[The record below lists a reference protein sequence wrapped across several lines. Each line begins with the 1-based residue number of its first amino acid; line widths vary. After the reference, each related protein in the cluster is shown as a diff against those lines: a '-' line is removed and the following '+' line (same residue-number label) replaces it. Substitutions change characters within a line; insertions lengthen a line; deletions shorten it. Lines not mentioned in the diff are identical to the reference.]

1 MRVNILNE
9 NKKALLRWIMDIP
22 ELRLVYT
29 NSENWNEVS
38 EAVSRLIEYNSEQY
52 EHAKKDFEKRTM

>member
-1 MRVNILNE
+1 MRVNILDE

-22 ELRLVYT
+22 VLRILYI
-29 NSENWNEVS
+29 NSENWDEVS

-52 EHAKKDFEKRTM
+52 EYAKEDFEKRM

>member
-1 MRVNILNE
+1 MRVNILDE

-22 ELRLVYT
+22 ELRILYI
-29 NSENWNEVS
+29 NSEDWTKVS

-52 EHAKKDFEKRTM
+52 EYAKQDFDKRM

>member
-1 MRVNILNE
+1 MRVNILSE

-22 ELRLVYT
+22 ELRTLYI
-29 NSENWNEVS
+29 NSEDWTKVS

-52 EHAKKDFEKRTM
+52 EYAKQDFDKRM

>member
-1 MRVNILNE
+1 MRVNILDE

-22 ELRLVYT
+22 ELRMLYI

-52 EHAKKDFEKRTM
+52 EYAKQDFEKRM